1 MDRSRY
7 LGDQPITRPSKPLV
21 ATLVTVSPSAL
32 AAASKNSFLISAN
45 VNFSLFSR
53 TKLHSQAPRWNKYLC
68 NCHCGIASEPVIVP
82 SATTHYPRRVVGLAG
97 GGRTRGCRRVCGQAK
112 LLTQQSQ
119 RTNPD
124 RPRRAPE
131 NESHAVRRRNSLS
144 TKIPKRFEPPTLVEY
159 RYIATYI
166 VANSCFRRSSTPHEE
181 RRLCV

>member
-32 AAASKNSFLISAN
+32 AAAFKNSFLISAN

-82 SATTHYPRRVVGLAG
+82 SATTHYPRRAVGLAG
-97 GGRTRGCRRVCGQAK
+97 GGRTRGGQRVCTQTKG
-112 LLTQQSQ
+112 LTQQSPQ
-119 RTNPD
+119 TSPG

-131 NESHAVRRRNSLS
+131 NESHAVRRRERHS
-144 TKIPKRFEPPTLVEY
+144 TKILKHFGPLVSACPSPHVGACLECP
-159 RYIATYI
+159 A
-166 VANSCFRRSSTPHEE
+166 SCRSPA
-181 RRLCV
+181 

>member
-32 AAASKNSFLISAN
+32 AAAFKNSFLISAN

-82 SATTHYPRRVVGLAG
+82 SATTHYPRRAVGLAG
-97 GGRTRGCRRVCGQAK
+97 GGRTRGGQRVCTQTKG
-112 LLTQQSQ
+112 LTQQSPQ
-119 RTNPD
+119 TSPG

-131 NESHAVRRRNSLS
+131 NESHAARRRERQS
-144 TKIPKRFEPPTLVEY
+144 TKILKRFEPLAHVEY
-159 RYIATYI
+159 ACIATNT
-166 VANSCFRRSSTPHEE
+166 VAK
-181 RRLCV
+181 